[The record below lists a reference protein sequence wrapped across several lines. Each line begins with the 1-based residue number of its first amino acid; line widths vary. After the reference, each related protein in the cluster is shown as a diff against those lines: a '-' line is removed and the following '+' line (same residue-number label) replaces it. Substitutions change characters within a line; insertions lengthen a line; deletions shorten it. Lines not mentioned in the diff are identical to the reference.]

1 MSKASNPKLGTKGVG
16 TALTAGERDALL
28 NGGASKGKDGPR
40 GEKPDI
46 EQSMMRIKKEE
57 VVQNEI
63 LENMS
68 RGLDDLKQIGVTIR
82 DETDLHMKLLD
93 NLDDEVDKGQS
104 GLKRE
109 TARAEHITS
118 DTRTCWL
125 YTAIC
130 LLLLVLIALVAAR
143 WA

>member
-1 MSKASNPKLGTKGVG
+1 MSKSSNPKLGTKGVG
-16 TALTAGERDALL
+16 TALTAGERDSLL
-28 NGGASKGKDGPR
+28 NGGASKGKDGSR
-40 GEKPDI
+40 VEKPDI
-46 EQSMMRIKKEE
+46 EQSQMRIKKEE
-57 VVQNEI
+57 VVQDEI

-68 RGLDDLKQIGVTIR
+68 RGLDNLKQIGVTIR